1 MGPTSRRASGP
12 TETSWPSLGEL
23 RKWQVLEAG
32 ITVLWQNQTGRIHVR
47 KRGSPERVPT
57 GERYRR
63 MIMAVNHKLTK
74 VVKDRVVQNFQ
85 LNASILLINFVDGSK
100 MTVTIVECNSPPLQA
115 GARIRQISEDQTK
128 LLFEC
133 EDESTLDVMMVN
145 PGNSVII
152 RDKGDQVIR
161 SSISD
166 NNAARFSC
174 FFVLLSA
181 YVRKIQRSKFF
192 FCYGGM

>member
-1 MGPTSRRASGP
+1 MS
-12 TETSWPSLGEL
+12 E
-23 RKWQVLEAG
+23 KEA
-32 ITVLWQNQTGRIHVR
+32 VQ
-47 KRGSPERVPT
+47 KRVPT

-100 MTVTIVECNSPPLQA
+100 MTVTIVECNSPPLQE

-192 FCYGGM
+192 FCYSGM